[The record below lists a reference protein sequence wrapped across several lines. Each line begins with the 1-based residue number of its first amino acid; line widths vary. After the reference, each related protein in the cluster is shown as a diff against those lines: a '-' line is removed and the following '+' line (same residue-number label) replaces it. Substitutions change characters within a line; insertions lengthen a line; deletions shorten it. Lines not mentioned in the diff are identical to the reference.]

1 MPRFA
6 RTPIVVAALATLL
19 ATAPLLTAADG
30 AVAIRPPMP
39 SYILVGFA
47 GGFVRHDNPHHGPV
61 QLAQR
66 IQLGNPKGVYIQV
79 FENRH
84 RKDAYHTILRLLDC
98 NHDGVL
104 SDDEKARLSRE
115 GEQLQ
120 RTFQRK
126 SQDAQ
131 DDFNEAQREIV
142 DRIGRRMI
150 DVLGKYSRDN
160 GFTVI
165 LDRSGQTSPVIFAA
179 NSIDVTQEII
189 RLFDQSYPA
198 KAAATTPRAPA
209 QQQRAPAPK
218 PATPPQ
224 Q

>member
-1 MPRFA
+1 MKMRFA
-6 RTPIVVAALATLL
+6 VPALAAFLMVPAVWAQTGG
-19 ATAPLLTAADG
+19 APAA
-30 AVAIRPPMP
+30 AVAGK
-39 SYILVGFA
+39 VGVIDVQVAITSTAEGKQAAAELQSQFA
-47 GGFVRHDNPHHGPV
+47 PRQTELSNMQKQMED
-61 QLAQR
+61 
-66 IQLGNPKGVYIQV
+66 IQT
-79 FENRH
+79 R
-84 RKDAYHTILRLLDC
+84 LRT
-98 NHDGVL
+98 GQTTL
-104 SDDEKARLSRE
+104 SDDEKARLQRE

-120 RTFQRK
+120 RTFQRR

-150 DVLGKYSRDN
+150 DVLSKYAREN
-160 GFTVI
+160 AFTVV

-179 NSIDVTQEII
+179 NSVDVTQDII

-198 KAAATTPRAPA
+198 KAGATTPRTPAP
-209 QQQRAPAPK
+209 QRAPAPK

>member
-1 MPRFA
+1 MKIRLAVPA
-6 RTPIVVAALATLL
+6 LAALLM
-19 ATAPLLTAADG
+19 APAAMWAQAGG
-30 AVAIRPPMP
+30 AAAPAAVTKIGVIDVQVAIT
-39 SYILVGFA
+39 STAEGKQAAAELQSQFA
-47 GGFVRHDNPHHGPV
+47 PRQTELTNMQKQMED
-61 QLAQR
+61 
-66 IQLGNPKGVYIQV
+66 IQT
-79 FENRH
+79 R
-84 RKDAYHTILRLLDC
+84 LRT
-98 NHDGVL
+98 GQTTL
-104 SDDEKARLSRE
+104 SDDEKARLQRE

-120 RTFQRK
+120 RTFQRR

-150 DVLGKYSRDN
+150 DVLSKYARDN
-160 GFTVI
+160 AFTVI

-179 NSIDVTQEII
+179 NSVDVTQDII

-198 KAAATTPRAPA
+198 KAASTTPRTPAP
-209 QQQRAPAPK
+209 RAAAPK

>member
-1 MPRFA
+1 MVPA
-6 RTPIVVAALATLL
+6 TWAQTGGGSAA
-19 ATAPLLTAADG
+19 ATAGKVGVIDVQ
-30 AVAIRPPMP
+30 VAIT
-39 SYILVGFA
+39 STAEGKQAAAELQSQFA
-47 GGFVRHDNPHHGPV
+47 PRQTELSNMQKQMED
-61 QLAQR
+61 
-66 IQLGNPKGVYIQV
+66 IQT
-79 FENRH
+79 R
-84 RKDAYHTILRLLDC
+84 LRT
-98 NHDGVL
+98 GQTTL
-104 SDDEKARLSRE
+104 SDDEKARLQRE

-150 DVLGKYSRDN
+150 DVLSKYARDN
-160 GFTVI
+160 SFSVI

-179 NSIDVTQEII
+179 NSVDVTQDII

-198 KAAATTPRAPA
+198 KAAGTTPRTPAP
-209 QQQRAPAPK
+209 QRAPAPK